1 MYLSYDEIDFSKTQE
16 NFRSLILFD
25 DVFLNMQA
33 MNISVIDK
41 FITEYEYS
49 LLDEYLKT
57 DRTPINTAMFVSA
70 QSQMWI
76 FAIYELLRTWRARI
90 KKLCAWNENGGVEQ
104 MIKNLEKDE
113 LNFVALSKKRQ
124 LELLKNDPDFY
135 LKLKKDLSRTNDLF
149 TMIEAM
155 RINLAKHEVHNK
167 DKHSP
172 RTVGYG
178 RINNFCGALDFDIA
192 HENGS
197 FEYLNRRDIS
207 DAIRNI
213 SIGSKS

>member
-1 MYLSYDEIDFSKTQE
+1 MYLSLDEIDFSKTQQT
-16 NFRSLILFD
+16 FRGLVLFD

-33 MNISVIDK
+33 MNISIIDK
-41 FITEYEYS
+41 FITEYEYA
-49 LLDEYLKT
+49 LLDEYLET

-90 KKLCAWNENGGVEQ
+90 KKLRNWKENGGIEQ

-113 LNFVALSKKRQ
+113 LNFAANFKKKQ
-124 LELLKNDPDFY
+124 LEHLKSDPSFYPKLEEDLLRMD
-135 LKLKKDLSRTNDLF
+135 DLF

-167 DKHSP
+167 EKHSP

-178 RINNFCGALDFDIA
+178 RINSFCGALDFDIA

-197 FEYLNRRDIS
+197 FEFLNRRDIADS
-207 DAIRNI
+207 IRNMAI
-213 SIGSKS
+213 ENKS

>member
-1 MYLSYDEIDFSKTQE
+1 MYLSIDEINFSKMQKT
-16 NFRSLILFD
+16 FRSLILFED
-25 DVFLNMQA
+25 IFLNMQA
-33 MNISVIDK
+33 MNISIIDK
-41 FITEYEYS
+41 FITEYEYA
-49 LLDEYLKT
+49 LLDEYLET

-90 KKLCAWNENGGVEQ
+90 KKLCAWKENGGVEQ
-104 MIKNLEKDE
+104 MIKNLDKEE
-113 LNFVALSKKRQ
+113 SNFVAHFKKRQ
-124 LELLKNDPDFY
+124 LEQLKNDPDFY
-135 LKLKKDLSRTNDLF
+135 PKLEIDLLRTSDLF

-197 FEYLNRRDIS
+197 FEYLNRRDIADS
-207 DAIRNI
+207 IRNL
-213 SIGSKS
+213 SSKS